1 MERCRSGKHRRVV
14 GPQHYSSFTV
24 CRARPACNGVG
35 WGHAG
40 GRRCIYHPRTLR
52 RRSRGQAHW
61 HIMASVHCDLGG
73 VGERPFTPVDERAPF
88 MPARATKRVTGYAHI
103 PARHR
108 RAPTPLPPRSA
119 GRCSQK
125 THDGL
130 SASGADNPAAAH
142 TASGPTSTT
151 STSICPLS
159 TAIVSSRLVSSR
171 LNPSLRLA
179 RLERPL
185 ASNPLS
191 LVLVQGLVHLLV
203 LATLNRYY
211 PFFPTPSPP
220 RAAVNSSRDDYVAV
234 VNRTQHF
241 EP

>member
-1 MERCRSGKHRRVV
+1 MYI
-14 GPQHYSSFTV
+14 P
-24 CRARPACNGVG
+24 PADPSEDVP
-35 WGHAG
+35 AG
-40 GRRCIYHPRTLR
+40 R
-52 RRSRGQAHW
+52 

-159 TAIVSSRLVSSR
+159 TAIVSSRLVSSQPI
-171 LNPSLRLA
+171 PSSCTTGA
-179 RLERPL
+179 STSIQPPFFGSRPRPCSSL
-185 ASNPLS
+185 GPRHAQPLLS
-191 LVLVQGLVHLLV
+191 LLPHPLPAQSGGQLI
-203 LATLNRYY
+203 
-211 PFFPTPSPP
+211 
-220 RAAVNSSRDDYVAV
+220 SR
-234 VNRTQHF
+234 
-241 EP
+241 